1 MLKVFLNLVLAAK
14 TRCINEYIFSSIV
27 LHDSIHRIP
36 GGSRNIRHD
45 QAVLAEQCVD
55 QRRLPDIRFSDNGD
69 LGPVILHLARLCLRK
84 ILQHLVKQIA
94 DSRPVR
100 RGNRMRIADSK
111 IVKLVD
117 ARLIF
122 DKIVNLVD
130 NQQNT
135 LMASAQHVSNL
146 RVRIDQ
152 SLMEIRQ
159 EKDDIGRVNRNLG
172 LLPHLG
178 KDDIL
183 CIRLYSAGINQ
194 CKTSPGPL
202 DICIDAVSGYTGC
215 IFNNRDS

>member
-1 MLKVFLNLVLAAK
+1 
-14 TRCINEYIFSSIV
+14 
-27 LHDSIHRIP
+27 
-36 GGSRNIRHD
+36 
-45 QAVLAEQCVD
+45 
-55 QRRLPDIRFSDNGD
+55 
-69 LGPVILHLARLCLRK
+69 
-84 ILQHLVKQIA
+84 
-94 DSRPVR
+94 
-100 RGNRMRIADSK
+100 MRIADSK